1 MINYVENTN
10 KGKQVFSTN
19 DLLTLN
25 RVIIIKDVIDN
36 SLALNI
42 VELISLMEEK
52 NNKDITVCINSP
64 GGSVN
69 AGLLITDA
77 FEGCKCDIRTVC
89 LGECY
94 SMGAFI
100 LAAGTKGKRYIN
112 KHGSVM
118 IHEPLIQ
125 NGAGGNCTSI
135 EQLSKSML
143 NTKQLVNSMLA
154 NYCNKTIDE
163 INEATNNKDN
173 FMNAQETCKFGLAD
187 YIADKNLISIIIGKQ
202 E

>member
-10 KGKQVFSTN
+10 KGRQTFLTN

-25 RVIIIKDVIDN
+25 RVIMIKDIIDN
-36 SLALNI
+36 RLALNI
-42 VELISLMEEK
+42 VELICLMETQ
-52 NNKDITVCINSP
+52 NDKDITVCINSP
-64 GGSVN
+64 GGSIN

-77 FEGCKCDIRTVC
+77 FEGSKCDIRTVC

-100 LAAGTKGKRYIN
+100 LAAGTKGKRCIN

-125 NGAGGNCTSI
+125 NGAGGNCTTI

-143 NTKQLVNSMLA
+143 STKKLVNSMLA
-154 NYCNKTIDE
+154 DYCNKTINE
-163 INEATNNKDN
+163 INEATNNQDN
-173 FMNAQETCKFGLAD
+173 FMNAYEACKFGIVD
-187 YIADKNLISIIIGKQ
+187 YIADDNLISVISGKDM
-202 E
+202 

>member
-1 MINYVENTN
+1 MINYVKNTN
-10 KGKQVFSTN
+10 KGKQVFITN

-25 RVIIIKDVIDN
+25 RVIMVKDVIDN

-42 VELISLMEEK
+42 VELISLMEEQ
-52 NNKDITVCINSP
+52 NNQDITVCINSP
-64 GGSVN
+64 GGSIS

-77 FEGCKCDIRTVC
+77 FEGCKCNIRTVC

-125 NGAGGNCTSI
+125 NAAGGNCTSI

-143 NTKQLVNSMLA
+143 NTKKLVNSMLA
-154 NYCNKTIDE
+154 DYCNKTIDE
-163 INEATNNKDN
+163 VNEATNNKDN
-173 FMNAQETCKFGLAD
+173 FMNAYEACEFGIVD
-187 YIADKNLISIIIGKQ
+187 YVTDDNLISVISGKDM
-202 E
+202 